1 MASTFITAN
10 NTPRKLNVNL
20 PRYPYRL
27 LDEATRR
34 EKEALAQ
41 KHEDEEAR
49 NNNKPDMITKLDIF
63 KTDSF
68 LNDDKAIIVNYPFLK
83 NRHEDDNVLKHFFNE
98 LVIDS
103 LERMLGDISGL
114 PRTIGNG
121 ILEKKESDNN
131 HKNDS
136 DIIPYSLNG
145 FSNTRQKIIDNPNNN
160 KEFDKLDDILS
171 LLQELRNND
180 HNIHEIMTQSQTF
193 QRHIEK
199 LESEL
204 KQTNAQLNTETKKHS
219 DETHSFK
226 LKESQLRSEITALK
240 NGSLQQENKINL
252 AHSQLKS
259 LEKQNQSFIQE
270 NDKLKQS
277 ERNLEIKICKID
289 ADLAS
294 ARTKI
299 SELEHENQH
308 KLAENDNSWEN
319 KENSLKSE
327 LYATERS
334 LKELKAYQEQ
344 LKAGASIDQI
354 IKDRQGELEK
364 QLKDLTA
371 KSRESKNS
379 NEGLKI
385 QESAQSKSKNQ
396 ELDNI
401 QLRRR
406 IQDLEKRLSEAQSS
420 RNAENELINKE
431 LSVLRA
437 ENSRLKTETKES
449 SEIHRK
455 NQSLEEQ
462 TAELSKLRP
471 HIKSLEKHV
480 AELERV
486 CQHMSES
493 ESHAV
498 DLLERNKDLENQVAE
513 LSVLRKRLRDS
524 DNQINELRSIQKRI
538 TELETVQ
545 TEYDMQKLDFDK
557 MLQENK
563 VLKQENVSKSEELKQ
578 YYQNMMA
585 ELEQANYEIS
595 NLKSQVLEIEKENKN
610 LMAEKNQLQN
620 YVNSSLDLPRASNM
634 DDNYS
639 AATITNYEILQPQ
652 FSQNQD
658 EPQTQYIPQI
668 QSVQSELQAQV
679 HYDSNS
685 LTSTNQCMSTF
696 DQTHSIQTNQ
706 YNPNPLTSMS
716 HSTSTLDHQNQSL
729 QINQYPHNI
738 YAPLTST
745 LVHNQSIQYPHTD
758 PNPLMPMNQY
768 TPTLDQ
774 NQSMQTNPSVSM
786 NQPTSIHDQNQS
798 IIQPIQYPHNNY
810 NLMNQF
816 TPTQNQNQYSHT
828 DPNHL
833 SIYQKHKKVNNRTD
847 HQSILDQNQA
857 KITTINKQNNN
868 DNDSN
873 QNKSTIEIEP
883 EVKLTTESWWKNE
896 KDN

>member
-27 LDEATRR
+27 LDEVTRR

-68 LNDDKAIIVNYPFLK
+68 LNDDKAIIGYATIPQV
-83 NRHEDDNVLKHFFNE
+83 
-98 LVIDS
+98 VINS

-121 ILEKKESDNN
+121 TLEKKESDNN

-136 DIIPYSLNG
+136 DIIPYNLNG
-145 FSNTRQKIIDNPNNN
+145 FSNSSKKIMKSDIKNMSKEKTNAGFGPIHGEARQKIFDNPNNN
-160 KEFDKLDDILS
+160 KEFDKLDNILS

-226 LKESQLRSEITALK
+226 LKESQLRSEIAALK

-252 AHSQLKS
+252 AQSQLKS

-334 LKELKAYQEQ
+334 LKELKAFQEQ

-371 KSRESKNS
+371 KNH
-379 NEGLKI
+379 
-385 QESAQSKSKNQ
+385 
-396 ELDNI
+396 
-401 QLRRR
+401 
-406 IQDLEKRLSEAQSS
+406 LEKRLSEVQSS
-420 RNAENELINKE
+420 KNAENELINKE

-545 TEYDMQKLDFDK
+545 TAYDKQKK
-557 MLQENK
+557 
-563 VLKQENVSKSEELKQ
+563 KSIAKLRKF
-578 YYQNMMA
+578 
-585 ELEQANYEIS
+585 IS
-595 NLKSQVLEIEKENKN
+595 
-610 LMAEKNQLQN
+610 
-620 YVNSSLDLPRASNM
+620 
-634 DDNYS
+634 
-639 AATITNYEILQPQ
+639 
-652 FSQNQD
+652 
-658 EPQTQYIPQI
+658 
-668 QSVQSELQAQV
+668 
-679 HYDSNS
+679 
-685 LTSTNQCMSTF
+685 
-696 DQTHSIQTNQ
+696 
-706 YNPNPLTSMS
+706 
-716 HSTSTLDHQNQSL
+716 
-729 QINQYPHNI
+729 
-738 YAPLTST
+738 
-745 LVHNQSIQYPHTD
+745 
-758 PNPLMPMNQY
+758 
-768 TPTLDQ
+768 
-774 NQSMQTNPSVSM
+774 
-786 NQPTSIHDQNQS
+786 
-798 IIQPIQYPHNNY
+798 
-810 NLMNQF
+810 
-816 TPTQNQNQYSHT
+816 
-828 DPNHL
+828 
-833 SIYQKHKKVNNRTD
+833 
-847 HQSILDQNQA
+847 
-857 KITTINKQNNN
+857 
-868 DNDSN
+868 
-873 QNKSTIEIEP
+873 
-883 EVKLTTESWWKNE
+883 
-896 KDN
+896 

>member
-68 LNDDKAIIVNYPFLK
+68 LNDDKAIIGYATIPQV
-83 NRHEDDNVLKHFFNE
+83 
-98 LVIDS
+98 VIDS

-145 FSNTRQKIIDNPNNN
+145 FSNSSKKIMKSDIKNMSKEKTNAGFGPIHGEARQKIIDNPNNN

-563 VLKQENVSKSEELKQ
+563 VLKQENKKI
-578 YYQNMMA
+578 
-585 ELEQANYEIS
+585 NY
-595 NLKSQVLEIEKENKN
+595 
-610 LMAEKNQLQN
+610 
-620 YVNSSLDLPRASNM
+620 
-634 DDNYS
+634 
-639 AATITNYEILQPQ
+639 
-652 FSQNQD
+652 
-658 EPQTQYIPQI
+658 
-668 QSVQSELQAQV
+668 
-679 HYDSNS
+679 
-685 LTSTNQCMSTF
+685 
-696 DQTHSIQTNQ
+696 
-706 YNPNPLTSMS
+706 
-716 HSTSTLDHQNQSL
+716 
-729 QINQYPHNI
+729 
-738 YAPLTST
+738 
-745 LVHNQSIQYPHTD
+745 
-758 PNPLMPMNQY
+758 
-768 TPTLDQ
+768 
-774 NQSMQTNPSVSM
+774 
-786 NQPTSIHDQNQS
+786 
-798 IIQPIQYPHNNY
+798 
-810 NLMNQF
+810 
-816 TPTQNQNQYSHT
+816 
-828 DPNHL
+828 
-833 SIYQKHKKVNNRTD
+833 
-847 HQSILDQNQA
+847 
-857 KITTINKQNNN
+857 KIT
-868 DNDSN
+868 
-873 QNKSTIEIEP
+873 
-883 EVKLTTESWWKNE
+883 
-896 KDN
+896 